1 MKIKINENVAK
12 ARKAQ
17 VLAEIIAS
25 AKDAAER
32 GVDNFIYQFKVDE
45 RNSFLRYITTDVS
58 KATDGHVKC
67 MHKGDHGSWV
77 KFVIV

>member
-1 MKIKINENVAK
+1 MEIKVNQNVART
-12 ARKAQ
+12 RKAQ

-45 RNSFLRYITTDVS
+45 RNSFLRHITIDV
-58 KATDGHVKC
+58 KEATDGHVKC
-67 MHKGDHGSWV
+67 MHRGDHGSWV